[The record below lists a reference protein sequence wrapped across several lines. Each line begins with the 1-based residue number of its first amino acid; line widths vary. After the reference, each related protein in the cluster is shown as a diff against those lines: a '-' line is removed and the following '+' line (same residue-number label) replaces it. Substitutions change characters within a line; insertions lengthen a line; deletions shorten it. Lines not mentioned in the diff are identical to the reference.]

1 MTKLLIAYF
10 STLATFCVIDFL
22 WLGAIAPGFYKSQI
36 GPLLL
41 EKPNLVPAAIFYLLY
56 AAGLVFFCVY
66 PALDASAWTRAA
78 LLGAVLGLLA
88 YATYDLSNL
97 ATLKGWSGLLSV
109 VDIVWGAAVSAA
121 AATAAYFVTQL
132 SGKG

>member
-1 MTKLLIAYF
+1 MTKILIAYF
-10 STLATFCVIDFL
+10 STLAAFCVIDFL

-41 EKPNLVPAAIFYLLY
+41 EKPNMLPAAIFYLLY

-66 PALDASAWTRAA
+66 PALDAGAWTRAA
-78 LLGAVLGLLA
+78 LLGALLGLLA

-97 ATLKGWSGLLSV
+97 ATLRGWTGLLSV
-109 VDIVWGAAVSAA
+109 VDIVWGATVSAM
-121 AATAAYFVTQL
+121 AATIGYLVTQAF
-132 SGKG
+132 GKG